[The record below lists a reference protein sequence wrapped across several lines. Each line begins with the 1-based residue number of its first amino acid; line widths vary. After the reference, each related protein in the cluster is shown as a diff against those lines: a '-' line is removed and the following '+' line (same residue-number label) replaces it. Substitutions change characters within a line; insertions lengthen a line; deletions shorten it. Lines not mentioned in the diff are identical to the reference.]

1 MNSLSLGKMKGLTFT
16 QYNDYKQAIVT
27 YNRVEIYNSNVSTMR
42 SGNVSLT
49 YYEFVTYKHIK
60 STYKTHVNKTHVNK
74 THIQIRN
81 SGEVIKTNYINYIL
95 RRS

>member
-49 YYEFVTYKHIK
+49 YYEFVTYQEQTDYTLGLYLLTQNNPGLTFTPVHK
-60 STYKTHVNKTHVNK
+60 N
-74 THIQIRN
+74 
-81 SGEVIKTNYINYIL
+81 
-95 RRS
+95 